1 MVNYL
6 LDTHALLWLYFEEE
20 RIPQRLLKEFAN
32 PTTKLIVSAI
42 SFWEISIKYQSGR
55 LTLGNQTPQD
65 LLNACK
71 KNKIIVE
78 DITTDITSTFYNL
91 TATYHKDPFDRLL
104 IWQAIQNNYTL
115 VTIDKK
121 VNLYKSEGLKTI
133 W

>member
-6 LDTHALLWLYFEEE
+6 LDTHALIWLYFEKE
-20 RIPQRLLKEFAN
+20 RMPQRLLEAFSN
-32 PTTKLIVSAI
+32 PTTKVIVSAI
-42 SFWEISIKYQSGR
+42 SFWEISVKYQSGR
-55 LTLGNQTPQD
+55 LTLGKQNPQD

-71 KNKIIVE
+71 KNKMVIE
-78 DITTDITSTFYNL
+78 DVSSELTSTFYNL

-115 VTIDKK
+115 VTVDKNIK
-121 VNLYKSEGLKTI
+121 LYKSEGLKTI